1 MMDKTNIDFSWNYFA
16 SSHGKEVVDSI
27 GGTLKRLVWMEIMAG
42 THCSSAQHFVD
53 ICHQKTKTI
62 IVNLVQK
69 AQFDATYSILEKTFK
84 KIAGVPDIRQQH
96 HVKVLYKDII
106 EYALYATRKE
116 SCVFKF

>member
-1 MMDKTNIDFSWNYFA
+1 
-16 SSHGKEVVDSI
+16 
-27 GGTLKRLVWMEIMAG
+27 MEIMAG
-42 THCSSAQHFVD
+42 IHCSSAQHFVD

-69 AQFDATYSILEKTFK
+69 AQFDATYSILEKIFK